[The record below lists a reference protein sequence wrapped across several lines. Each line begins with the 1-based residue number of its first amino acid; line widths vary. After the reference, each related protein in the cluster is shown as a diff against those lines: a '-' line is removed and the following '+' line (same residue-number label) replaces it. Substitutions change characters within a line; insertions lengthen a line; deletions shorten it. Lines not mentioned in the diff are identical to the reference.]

1 MAKERNLVLSSLL
14 RVEQDGGYSNLVWNS
29 ALQKENLTQS
39 ETAFATSLFYGVL
52 ERQITLDYIINT
64 YSKIKTKKMKPLIR
78 NALRMGA
85 YQLTFMDASSAHA
98 AVNETVNLVK
108 KSPFKNLSGFVN
120 GILRSVQRGGNA
132 LQGLENLDAPTALSV
147 TYSVP
152 LSLVNHYIACYGE
165 EFTRNLLPEFVGG
178 RPLYLRVNP
187 IKTTPSA
194 LREALA
200 GEGIHTTLLE
210 EFENTLKVEGG
221 GNPFATKVYEQGH
234 FFAQDPASG
243 YDVIALDVQAG
254 MRVLDVCAA
263 PGGKSFAL
271 AGQMENKGELISC
284 DLYPHKIDLMKQGAA
299 RLGLSCMKPT
309 LRDANS
315 KEDIGKF
322 HRILCD
328 LPCSG
333 LGVLGRKPE
342 IRYKAPEDFTAFP
355 KMQYEMLKNQVERL
369 EQGGILVFSTCTLNP
384 GENEENLARL
394 LKEFPCLKPHPI
406 LPNLKRVLG
415 EEEHYINLLPHIHG
429 TDGFFIGAVRKA
441 E

>member
-1 MAKERNLVLSSLL
+1 MLKQRSTVLSALL
-14 RVEQDGGYSNLVWNS
+14 RVEQDGGYSNLVWNT
-29 ALQKENLTQS
+29 ALKNTNLTPS

-52 ERQITLDYIINT
+52 ERQLTLDYIINT

-78 NALRMGA
+78 NALRMGV
-85 YQLTFMDASSAHA
+85 YQLQFMDAASAHA

-108 KSPFKNLSGFVN
+108 KSSFKNLSGFVN

-132 LQGLENLDAPTALSV
+132 LQGIERLDTPTALSI

-165 EFTRNLLPEFVGG
+165 QVTRELLKEFVGG

-187 IKTTPSA
+187 IKTTPCA
-194 LREALA
+194 LQEALA
-200 GEGIHTTLLE
+200 EEGIQTAICE

-221 GNPFATKVYEQGH
+221 GNPFATKTYEQGH
-234 FFAQDPASG
+234 FYAQDPASG
-243 YDVIALDVQAG
+243 YGIAALDVQAG

-263 PGGKSFAL
+263 PGGKSFSI

-284 DLYPHKIDLMKQGAA
+284 DLHPHKIDLMQQGAT
-299 RLGLSCMKPT
+299 RLGLTCMKPT

-315 KEDIGKF
+315 WEDIGKF

-342 IRYKAPEDFTAFP
+342 IRYKAPEDFEAFP
-355 KMQYEMLKNQVERL
+355 PMQYEMLKNHVHRL
-369 EQGGILVFSTCTLNP
+369 ENGGVLVFSTCTLNP
-384 GENEENLARL
+384 KENEENLAGL
-394 LKEFPCLKPHPI
+394 LQEFPCLQPHPI
-406 LPNLKRVLG
+406 LPKLKRVLG
-415 EEEHYINLLPHIHG
+415 EQEHYINLLPHIHG

>member
-1 MAKERNLVLSSLL
+1 MGSQRKVVLSALL
-14 RVEQDGGYSNLVWNS
+14 RVEQDGGYSNLVWNT
-29 ALQKENLTQS
+29 ALKQEKLSPN

-64 YSKIKTKKMKPLIR
+64 YSKIKTKKMKPFIR
-78 NALRMGA
+78 NALRMGV
-85 YQLTFMDASSAHA
+85 YQLIFMDASSAHA

-120 GILRSVQRGGNA
+120 GILRSVQRGGNT
-132 LQGLENLDAPTALSV
+132 LQGLENCDIPTALSI

-152 LSLVNHYIACYGE
+152 LFLVNHYIACYGE
-165 EFTRNLLPEFVGG
+165 QVTRDLLAEFVGG

-187 IKTTPSA
+187 IKTTPSH
-194 LREALA
+194 LQEALA
-200 GEGIHTTLLE
+200 EEGIQTTLCE
-210 EFENTLKVEGG
+210 EFEHTLKVEGG
-221 GNPFATKVYEQGH
+221 GNPFATKAYEQGH
-234 FFAQDPASG
+234 FYAQDPASG
-243 YDVIALDVQAG
+243 YCIAALGARAG

-263 PGGKSFAL
+263 PGGKSFTI

-284 DLYPHKIDLMKQGAA
+284 DLYPHKIELMREGAA
-299 RLGLSCMKPT
+299 RLGLTCMKPT

-315 KEDIGKF
+315 QEDIGTF
-322 HRILCD
+322 QRILCD

-342 IRYKAPEDFTAFP
+342 IRYKAPEDVTAFP
-355 KMQYEMLKNQVERL
+355 PMQYEMLKNQVHRL
-369 EQGGILVFSTCTLNP
+369 EKGGVLVFSTCTLNP

-394 LKEFPCLKPHPI
+394 LQEFSCLQPYPI
-406 LPNLKRVLG
+406 LPHLKRALG